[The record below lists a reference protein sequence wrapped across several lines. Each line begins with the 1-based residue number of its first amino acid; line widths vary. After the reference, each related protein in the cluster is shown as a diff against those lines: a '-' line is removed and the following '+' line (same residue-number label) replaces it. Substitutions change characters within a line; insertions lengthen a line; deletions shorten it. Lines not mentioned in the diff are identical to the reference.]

1 MNPTKAI
8 AATMLLTCALLLT
21 ACAQNRVNTA
31 TADNAPPEEA
41 ASPAEAEAM
50 PEEAASPAEAEATPE
65 EAAAPAKATRSEG
78 ADTACSVSYAPY
90 AGAHEELFLTEG
102 DRIAVIAPS
111 AIPSKEQV
119 DATIKGLESWGYV
132 PVAGSHV
139 YDEQTTLENC
149 LEDLTWALEDPS
161 IKAVFCVRGGYGASE
176 VQDALALERIASAHK
191 LIIGD
196 SDITVYHSAWTK
208 AKLPS
213 IHSSM
218 SASFTDLPPECVEAE
233 QKLLQGEIPS
243 YTCENSGPYQE
254 GEAEGILIGGN
265 LSTFLSVLGTA
276 YDCTQTDEP
285 YILFL
290 EDVGEN
296 MSHIHRYLTVLKH
309 LGVLDRAAGIVF
321 GEWTD
326 MPLTDADY
334 DGRSRGGEFAS
345 VADMIEQQILPG
357 IDAPVAFGFPAGH
370 GDANYPLLMGTTA
383 HLSVTADSFTL
394 SWT

>member
-31 TADNAPPEEA
+31 TADNAPTEEA

-50 PEEAASPAEAEATPE
+50 PEETAAPAEAEATPE

-90 AGAHEELFLTEG
+90 AGAHDELFLTEG

-176 VQDALALERIASAHK
+176 VQDALALERIASA
-191 LIIGD
+191 
-196 SDITVYHSAWTK
+196 TT
-208 AKLPS
+208 
-213 IHSSM
+213 
-218 SASFTDLPPECVEAE
+218 
-233 QKLLQGEIPS
+233 
-243 YTCENSGPYQE
+243 
-254 GEAEGILIGGN
+254 
-265 LSTFLSVLGTA
+265 
-276 YDCTQTDEP
+276 P
-285 YILFL
+285 YITPP
-290 EDVGEN
+290 GQRQ
-296 MSHIHRYLTVLKH
+296 SCR
-309 LGVLDRAAGIVF
+309 
-321 GEWTD
+321 
-326 MPLTDADY
+326 
-334 DGRSRGGEFAS
+334 RST
-345 VADMIEQQILPG
+345 P
-357 IDAPVAFGFPAGH
+357 P
-370 GDANYPLLMGTTA
+370 
-383 HLSVTADSFTL
+383 
-394 SWT
+394 